1 MVKCQRLANP
11 LWTRTRQVRVA
22 LIQKPHEGNL
32 ASHTSVARYAEYN
45 ISLHCCLLSPSL
57 SRPRLCPTV
66 LLLVYSLQNHRAP
79 EYCSRLSSPN
89 TYAAAKFARC
99 SSSEAAGVCIV
110 SSETIGLAPRRLARV
125 DICNIVGLHRNPTKS
140 LREV

>member
-89 TYAAAKFARC
+89 TYAAAKFRC
-99 SSSEAAGVCIV
+99 V
-110 SSETIGLAPRRLARV
+110 SAFSVPLLFIPLFPVGWLLIDAPWY
-125 DICNIVGLHRNPTKS
+125 S
-140 LREV
+140 L